1 MDIGLGLL
9 VRFMSEIVHSVNI
22 MIAILLVGVCVT
34 IYWIFKYDDWNPN
47 PSVNSHVSTER
58 ESPHSGDEKLE
69 VRTRT
74 NPNRGDDK

>member
-9 VRFMSEIVHSVNI
+9 VRSMSEVVHSVNI

-47 PSVNSHVSTER
+47 PTITDDEPSESV
-58 ESPHSGDEKLE
+58 
-69 VRTRT
+69 
-74 NPNRGDDK
+74 RGGETTTL